1 MRFFCTIFRIF
12 YTLVEIQAFVFP
24 ITAPFLYIKS
34 FSGWFDVFY
43 LYINLDTKD
52 YGSMIMGL
60 ENINIKDMIYKL
72 IMKWKNG
79 DDAWWTTRCTSSTY
93 IHFRFWD
100 DRDAAPAT
108 KQRPF
113 CIWRF
118 YQLNTNS
125 ISRINIESER
135 LIHALYVWGSY
146 ETCIFPLC
154 IIMYTNRR
162 NHYCYSYIKKRV
174 IGWHGGRVTFSKLTY
189 RWREAHH
196 NYI

>member
-79 DDAWWTTRCTSSTY
+79 DDAWWTTRCTSSTRIFIFDFGTTVTPHLQPNSVRIELHLEILSIKY
-93 IHFRFWD
+93 EFHFAYKYWIG
-100 DRDAAPAT
+100 AT
-108 KQRPF
+108 
-113 CIWRF
+113 
-118 YQLNTNS
+118 Y
-125 ISRINIESER
+125 
-135 LIHALYVWGSY
+135 
-146 ETCIFPLC
+146 TCIIRLGFVWNLYFS
-154 IIMYTNRR
+154 IMY
-162 NHYCYSYIKKRV
+162 YYVYKS
-174 IGWHGGRVTFSKLTY
+174 SKPLLLFIYQKT
-189 RWREAHH
+189 RDWMTWWTCDV
-196 NYI
+196 